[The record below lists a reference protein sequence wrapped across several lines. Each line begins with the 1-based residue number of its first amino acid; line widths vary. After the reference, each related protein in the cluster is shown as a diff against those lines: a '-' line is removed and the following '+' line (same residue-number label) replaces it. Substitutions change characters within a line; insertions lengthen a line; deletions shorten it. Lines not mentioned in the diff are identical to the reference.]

1 MTQQASSPLSGHH
14 VAVLL
19 GGLSSEREVSL
30 VSGRECAD
38 ALERLGARVS
48 RVDAG
53 RDLAEV
59 LTRLKPD
66 VCFNALHGAWGE
78 DGCVQGVLETLDLP
92 YTHSGVLASALAM
105 DKAKAKAVL
114 AAAGVIVPGGGLYDR
129 FEVARRHV
137 LPPPYVVKPNAEGSS
152 VGVFIVKEGANSPPQ
167 EIAAPDWAFGEEVMV
182 EPYVAGKELAVG
194 VMDGKAMTVTDII
207 PKTAFYDYEAKYSE
221 GGSEHVVPAQMPKH
235 AFEKAMKLAE
245 MAHAALGCRGVTRSD
260 LRYDDVN
267 DILVLLE
274 VNTQPGMT
282 PTSLVPE
289 QAAHQGVDFDRLV
302 LWIVEDAYARGGA
315 GRVASTSETSGQSPT
330 SAG

>member
-1 MTQQASSPLSGHH
+1 MPLPLAGRH
-14 VAVLL
+14 VAILL

-66 VCFNALHGAWGE
+66 VCYNALHGAWGE
-78 DGCVQGVLETLDLP
+78 DGCVQGVLETLGLP

-114 AAAGVIVPGGGLYDR
+114 AAAGVAVPGGGLFNR
-129 FEVARRHV
+129 FAVAADHV

-152 VGVFIVKEGANSPPQ
+152 VGVFIVMDGANRPPQ
-167 EIAAPDWAFGEEVMV
+167 EVVAPDWTFGEEVMV
-182 EPYVAGKELAVG
+182 EPYIRGRELAVG
-194 VMDGKAMTVTDII
+194 VMDGKAMTVTDIV
-207 PKTAFYDYEAKYSE
+207 PKSGFYDYEAKYGD
-221 GGSEHVVPAQMPKH
+221 GGSVHVVPADLPPQV
-235 AFEKAMKLAE
+235 FEKAKKLSE
-245 MAHAALGCRGVTRSD
+245 MAHVALGCRGVTRSD
-260 LRYDDVN
+260 LRYDDIN

-274 VNTQPGMT
+274 VNTQPGFT

-289 QAAHQGVDFDRLV
+289 QAASMGWDFDRLV
-302 LWIVEDAYARGGA
+302 LWITEDAYARGDA
-315 GRVASTSETSGQSPT
+315 GGIANTGETPG
-330 SAG
+330 